1 MQDETGDQ
9 NNISSLTVSIP
20 QEIKEALE
28 LEAKRQDRS
37 VASLVRIVMREFLS
51 TKQEE
56 QNNGLINA

>member
-1 MQDETGDQ
+1 MQDSTGDQ

-37 VASLVRIVMREFLS
+37 LASLVRIVMREFLA
-51 TKQEE
+51 TKQED

>member
-1 MQDETGDQ
+1 MQDDTGDQ
-9 NNISSLTVSIP
+9 TNISSLTVSIP

-28 LEAKRQDRS
+28 LEARRQDRS